1 MAIKL
6 SKNGKRLGRPP
17 KNKNNGTVFIS
28 QASIEPKK
36 EEIFIEPSTDS
47 EPVIEC
53 DLVPISQFAHMNNGE
68 TKSGRYMTSVYSIK
82 GFGQNKWI
90 VGAYLK
96 ADWDKYKV
104 LKWHDSEVVKRCV
117 NYLNSITINK
127 KGKKK
132 YGNLELYKFNRI
144 VKSGEEVIVAEL
156 IIDDRKNENFW
167 GEGER
172 M

>member
-17 KNKNNGTVFIS
+17 KNKTGIVFVS
-28 QASIEPKK
+28 EPPPKK
-36 EEIFIEPSTDS
+36 QEEVFIEPDLDADS
-47 EPVIEC
+47 IIEC
-53 DLVPISQFAHMNNGE
+53 EFVSIPQFSHMPSGE
-68 TKSGRYMTSVYSIK
+68 TKFGRYMTSVYSID
-82 GFGQNKWI
+82 GFGKNKWI
-90 VGAYLK
+90 VGCYIKL
-96 ADWDKYKV
+96 DLQKYKI
-104 LKWHDSEVVKRCV
+104 LKWHDSEIAKRCV

-132 YGNLELYKFNRI
+132 YGNLQLYKFNRI
-144 VKSGEEVIVAEL
+144 IKFGQELIVAE
-156 IIDDRKNENFW
+156 IVTDDRKNENFW